1 MANSLYNEYA
11 DQGAQSAPDGG
22 FADFVRQWQQF
33 RAQYQG
39 DPRQQIQQMLQSGQ
53 LTQEQ
58 LNRAQQLAQQF
69 IRLIPRQ

>member
-1 MANSLYNEYA
+1 MANELYNEYA
-11 DQGAQSAPDGG
+11 NQGAQSAPDGR
-22 FADFVRQWQQF
+22 FANFVRQWQQF

-58 LNRAQQLAQQF
+58 LNHAQQLVQQF

>member
-1 MANSLYNEYA
+1 MANELYNEYA
-11 DQGAQSAPDGG
+11 NQGAQSAPDVS

-58 LNRAQQLAQQF
+58 LNHAQQLVQQF